1 MGIKIGWI
9 WGRAEL
15 GVLKTPIVEDV
26 PRRNDRR
33 PRFPAWNRRDDTH
46 MSHARPTTWIMWTT
60 QLHCR
65 LWNKPRS
72 GHHVNACSGGNCT
85 VRAIASVDIISL
97 APITSPCTSSSY
109 WYSQKVPYRA
119 HMWLCGATASIVES
133 YTCVWGSHNLQSLAH
148 LKGPINEFLSS
159 ILDGLISCQGSWS
172 LAWSDQVWFGYSFRL
187 VQLDQTGSARL
198 DWFRLGRSP
207 SVVSTIL
214 HFSSWARELKTWR
227 LDDSTLKTWRLDDWT
242 TRHQKT
248 SQLDDLGDRTFSTVS
263 LLEKRQSPWT
273 SWAQWAPGYWQN
285 WTQTNIE
292 DSATEK
298 ICHSSLVC

>member
-9 WGRAEL
+9 WGRAEQ

-148 LKGPINEFLSS
+148 LKGSYQWIFIVDFGRFNQLSGFMES
-159 ILDGLISCQGSWS
+159 GLIGSGLVRIFVQTCS
-172 LAWSDQVWFGYSFRL
+172 AW
-187 VQLDQTGSARL
+187 
-198 DWFRLGRSP
+198 
-207 SVVSTIL
+207 
-214 HFSSWARELKTWR
+214 
-227 LDDSTLKTWRLDDWT
+227 
-242 TRHQKT
+242 
-248 SQLDDLGDRTFSTVS
+248 
-263 LLEKRQSPWT
+263 
-273 SWAQWAPGYWQN
+273 
-285 WTQTNIE
+285 
-292 DSATEK
+292 
-298 ICHSSLVC
+298 